1 MQKINFTLTKEKTM
15 IRLAKLSDL
24 DTLTEI
30 YNQAILTKRCTA
42 DMDTFT
48 SEERM
53 KWFNDHQDEKYPLY
67 VYEINDKVVGYATL
81 SSYRPRRAFEK
92 TVEVSYY
99 IDFDYHRMGIGDA
112 LLKHTINSARNL
124 GYKTLIAILLG
135 VNKGSTGLLEKHG
148 FEKYGE
154 IPDIADFGDYIC
166 SHMYY
171 GLKL

>member
-1 MQKINFTLTKEKTM
+1 M
-15 IRLAKLSDL
+15 IRLAKPSDL
-24 DTLTEI
+24 ETLTDI
-30 YNQAILTKRCTA
+30 YNQAILSKRCTA

-48 SEERM
+48 PNQRL
-53 KWFNDHQDEKYPLY
+53 KWFDEHQSERYPLY
-67 VYEINDKVVGYATL
+67 VYELNDNVIGYATL

-99 IDFDYHRMGIGDA
+99 IDFNHHRMGIGDA
-112 LLKHTINSARNL
+112 LLEHMINVARNL
-124 GYKTLIAILLG
+124 GYSTMIAILLG
-135 VNKGSTGLLEKHG
+135 INKGSTGLLIKHG

-154 IPDIADFGDYIC
+154 IPDIADFGDHTT

>member
-1 MQKINFTLTKEKTM
+1 M
-15 IRLAKLSDL
+15 IRLANFSDIE
-24 DTLTEI
+24 TLTDI
-30 YNQAILTKRCTA
+30 YNQAILSKRCTA

-53 KWFNDHQDEKYPLY
+53 KWFNEHQDERYPLY
-67 VYEINDKVVGYATL
+67 VYEKDGKVVGYATL

-112 LLKHTINSARNL
+112 LLEHMITVARSLN
-124 GYKTLIAILLG
+124 YNTLIAILLG
-135 VNKGSTGLLEKHG
+135 VNKGSTGLLVKHG
-148 FEKYGE
+148 FEKFGV
-154 IPDIADFGDYIC
+154 IPDIADFGDYVC